1 MVSTVLSPSA
11 MPPKATQISCTDF
24 RYVSE
29 VKTFSLQVL
38 RVSGPEC
45 QPSPVPTVV
54 AGRLQ
59 ASALAICSRVPP
71 TSRGRASELPHAP
84 PPPAPRP
91 VGSPVCLARLSCS
104 RGLGLLPWLCDG
116 TVGVRGALKSSQ
128 HSCVRVCVLARH
140 HVRTALVSGWGP
152 TAVQTLS
159 LWKGRPGENPPPTHP
174 VSIRSCHSPLDSAL
188 IGYVLVSSLPLWL
201 ILIHL
206 IYQGG

>member
-1 MVSTVLSPSA
+1 
-11 MPPKATQISCTDF
+11 MPAQPCPH
-24 RYVSE
+24 
-29 VKTFSLQVL
+29 
-38 RVSGPEC
+38 SG
-45 QPSPVPTVV
+45 
-54 AGRLQ
+54 GR
-59 ASALAICSRVPP
+59 
-71 TSRGRASELPHAP
+71 P
-84 PPPAPRP
+84 PPGLRAGHLFTCSPDLAGPSLRAPACSSAPRP

-104 RGLGLLPWLCDG
+104 QGLGLLPWLCDG